1 MVSVIETFTDFQQFK
16 HKAQEIGVGVNLD
29 ELLAVD
35 IIFLESYED
44 YLIISIKDYSQNTSN
59 GLSSNILIVS
69 EKHVLLYSDKTFGEK
84 DYKMFR
90 FTLQKQFGES
100 TVLTLLTLREIFN
113 NYQNA
118 FKIIDEKIDTLEL
131 AYSID
136 DAEENTVRLRKLTNR
151 IEDFVHLLV
160 SLEERKIRQ
169 VDTSLVAYD
178 YRLTITKAQ
187 HLLDRCRNHLNQ
199 LRDIQREAD
208 MRQTRETNRR
218 IEDLT
223 NVMKKLTAI
232 TVIIMLPTLVASH
245 YGMNFTYMPELDIP
259 WAYPVIITVEFILAI
274 VAALYFRKRGWI

>member
-1 MVSVIETFTDFQQFK
+1 MIETFTDFAQFK
-16 HKAQEIGVGVNLD
+16 KKAQEIGVGVNLD

-35 IIFLESYED
+35 IVFLESYED
-44 YLIISIKDYSQNTSN
+44 YLIISVKDYSQGPSN
-59 GLSSNILIVS
+59 GLSSNILILS
-69 EKHVLLYSDKTFGEK
+69 EKNVLLYSEKTFGEK

-100 TVLTLLTLREIFN
+100 TVLTLLTLRDIFN

-118 FKIIDEKIDTLEL
+118 FKTIDEKIDALEIGYDL
-131 AYSID
+131 EE
-136 DAEENTVRLRKLTNR
+136 AESTTIRLRKVANR
-151 IEDFVHLLV
+151 IEDLVNLLV

-178 YRLTITKAQ
+178 YRLLLTKAR

-208 MRQTRETNRR
+208 MRQTRETNKR

-223 NVMKKLTAI
+223 NVMKKLTSI
-232 TVIIMLPTLVASH
+232 TVILMLPTLVASH
-245 YGMNFTYMPELDIP
+245 YGMNFSNMPELQLT
-259 WAYPVIITVEFILAI
+259 WAYPAVIGVEIALA
-274 VAALYFRKRGWI
+274 VLAAVYFRKRGWI